1 MPFPAKPRLLGSKG
15 VEARGKGMWYPQFS
29 GPKSNQVLLHFSP
42 FLGVLEE
49 KGADTLLPSSGGSGG
64 EGCGRT

>member
-42 FLGVLEE
+42 FLVGFPIVVSQFYL
-49 KGADTLLPSSGGSGG
+49 T
-64 EGCGRT
+64 